1 MEILL
6 LIFTKYIMGCLLQSV
21 ISVLAVCAI
30 NKKKIEIKMFSLVT
44 ILYAFSM
51 IFIRML
57 PIDFGVHTLFISI
70 VLIVLGI
77 TLLKTPVYKTVL
89 SALIVGVIVL
99 LTEIINGIFLGLIIG
114 FPNIEFFLKN
124 DLNKAIAG
132 IPANILFLII
142 VLIIYKLS
150 TKPKNKETK

>member
-114 FPNIEFFLKN
+114 FDNIKTFSANEVN
-124 DLNKAIAG
+124 WAIAG